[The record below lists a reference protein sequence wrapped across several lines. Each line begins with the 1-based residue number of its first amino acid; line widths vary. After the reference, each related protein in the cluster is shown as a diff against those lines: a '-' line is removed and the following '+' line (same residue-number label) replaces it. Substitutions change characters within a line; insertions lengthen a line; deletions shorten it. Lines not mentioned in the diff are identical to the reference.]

1 MTTTFTPAETAEATG
16 LTIDTLRY
24 YEREG
29 LVGPIS
35 RASSGHRAYSDGDVA
50 WIGLLTCLRDAGL
63 GIDHLREFTRLL
75 RDMATVENRVAF
87 LKQRRDDLLA
97 QTEAIRAAVGVL
109 DEKIEYYSTPR

>member
-35 RASSGHRAYSDGDVA
+35 RATSGHRTYSDGDVA

-75 RDMATVENRVAF
+75 RDMATVEDRVGF
-87 LKQRRDDLLA
+87 LKQRREELLA
-97 QTEAIRAAVGVL
+97 QTEAIRAAVDVL
-109 DEKIEYYSTPR
+109 DEKIAYYSTPR